1 MLALSISDDLAL
13 FAPFI
18 TPAFAAIFFCMTE
31 NKENSFSSKI
41 FSVFAILGFAALIL
55 IGAWSAYQVVK
66 FAPRLWGGEVLQ
78 LPSLSRTPKITI
90 TLDASELTANEPI
103 DLTWDASGKLENGV
117 FSFAYACREGL
128 RIDVQYTTA
137 EGEESFRALPCNAA
151 YSLPNEDRALT
162 MIPVTTERFIDG
174 ALALTF
180 TDDNGESVRDTKS
193 ITVVNES
200 AAETPAEDTTDTAK
214 NTDTNTTTDT
224 SDAAKEGTVATREP
238 IKEGMVSYG
247 DTATK
252 TVTKT
257 TTRTITVPVYPKN
270 DPYGTPDLA
279 AAIVSIDGGYGYNRG
294 TATFRVTNNGT
305 KESGVWNFI
314 AQLPTYAGYT
324 FTSQPQASI
333 LPGGHTDVTVSF
345 DQAAYG
351 AQFAVQVDPQ
361 GAVYETNE
369 YNNYASSL
377 VY

>member
-1 MLALSISDDLAL
+1 MS
-13 FAPFI
+13 
-18 TPAFAAIFFCMTE
+18 E
-31 NKENSFSSKI
+31 NKDNSFSSKI

-78 LPSLSRTPKITI
+78 LPSLSRTPNVAI
-90 TLDASELTANEPI
+90 TLEASELTANEPI
-103 DLTWDASGKLENGV
+103 EFTWDASGNLDNGV

-128 RIDVQYTTA
+128 RIDVAYTNDA
-137 EGEESFRALPCNAA
+137 GEKTFRALPCNAA

-180 TDDNGESVRDTKS
+180 TDENGESVRDTKS
-193 ITVVNES
+193 ITVVNN
-200 AAETPAEDTTDTAK
+200 AATETPTETETNTATTNTTDTAK
-214 NTDTNTTTDT
+214 D
-224 SDAAKEGTVATREP
+224 GTVPTREP
-238 IKEGMVSYG
+238 IKEGMVHYG
-247 DTATK
+247 ETK
-252 TVTKT
+252 PAPAKTITKT

-279 AAIVSIDGGYGYNRG
+279 AAIVSVNGGYGYNRG

-305 KESGVWNFI
+305 KESGAWSFI
-314 AQLPTYAGYT
+314 ASLPTYSGYT
-324 FTSQPQASI
+324 FTSDPQASI

-345 DQAAYG
+345 DQASYG
-351 AQFAVQVDPQ
+351 SQFAVQLDPM
-361 GAVYETNE
+361 GYIYETNE
-369 YNNYASSL
+369 YNNYASSS